1 MTDEE
6 GRTRQAHP
14 DFILFF
20 FFFIFLF
27 FYLIFLYFILQGNP
41 PTFTF
46 SYSFF
51 CRVRTVEGVVTD
63 KESVLIWLYSLKIF
77 LFQQINLFVY
87 LFENISIPS
96 NKFLISNNSKS
107 RLSMCETVSKTAFQ
121 YNHLFWFQKPMK
133 VKRVKW
139 SRKKW
144 NGHDLMHIYHKKCE
158 IIQKI

>member
-1 MTDEE
+1 MISTCSVSQFVPANSKNVFASSQKWNY
-6 GRTRQAHP
+6 RWRKMRQNMKIGSWWLMRRGAQGKP
-14 DFILFF
+14 ILTLSFFSSSSYFF
-20 FFFIFLF
+20 FFF
-27 FYLIFLYFILQGNP
+27 LIFLYFILQGNP

-96 NKFLISNNSKS
+96 NKFLINN
-107 RLSMCETVSKTAFQ
+107 
-121 YNHLFWFQKPMK
+121 N
-133 VKRVKW
+133 
-139 SRKKW
+139 
-144 NGHDLMHIYHKKCE
+144 
-158 IIQKI
+158 